1 MDTWPELLINDAIR
15 GQSPT
20 GCSRKPWI
28 RSGNQV
34 VVNRARS
41 WLEHKVCHGTE
52 TLAMAVDEVRI
63 QQCRQTIE
71 KGGIGDGRLTSD
83 EDLIVGE
90 TTALI
95 EPPDLTTHPQRGWTT
110 DPTQQPMDWR
120 MHPGH
125 DAWAMVQAEV
135 TTNGV
140 LEKITQQ
147 QLLGNSGQERIC
159 TGITR

>member
-1 MDTWPELLINDAIR
+1 
-15 GQSPT
+15 
-20 GCSRKPWI
+20 
-28 RSGNQV
+28 
-34 VVNRARS
+34 
-41 WLEHKVCHGTE
+41 
-52 TLAMAVDEVRI
+52 MAVDEVRI

-71 KGGIGDGRLTSD
+71 KGGIGNGRLTSD

-95 EPPDLTTHPQRGWTT
+95 EPPDLTTHPKRGWTT
-110 DPTQQPMDWR
+110 DPTQQPMDRR

-125 DAWAMVQAEV
+125 HTLAMVQAEV

-140 LEKITQQ
+140 LQKITKQ
-147 QLLGNSGQERIC
+147 QLLGKAQGQERIC